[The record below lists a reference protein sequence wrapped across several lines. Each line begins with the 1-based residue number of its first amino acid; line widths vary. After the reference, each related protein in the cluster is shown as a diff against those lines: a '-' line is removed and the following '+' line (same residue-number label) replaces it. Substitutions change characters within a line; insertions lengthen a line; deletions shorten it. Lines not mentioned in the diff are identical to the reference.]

1 MINIFL
7 QKAKLQDAQ
16 IIHSMQLKAF
26 AQLLEK
32 YQDFETNPGNE
43 KIEKIINILN
53 QKESDYLLI
62 KNENTIIGA
71 IRIDMRKS
79 DVYRISPIFILP
91 EYQGKGIG
99 KDCMGQV
106 IERGNASL
114 LPVRLRV
121 LKVNSRAIAFYLRLG
136 FQEIGE
142 VEHHRLFE
150 RIPDRSESLT
160 TRENPISKGH

>member
-91 EYQGKGIG
+91 EYQNKGIAQIVFDMIENLYTKREKWVLNTINEEAG
-99 KDCMGQV
+99 NCHLYEKVGYIRTGRIEKVKDNMHLV
-106 IERGNASL
+106 YYEKTIN
-114 LPVRLRV
+114 
-121 LKVNSRAIAFYLRLG
+121 
-136 FQEIGE
+136 
-142 VEHHRLFE
+142 
-150 RIPDRSESLT
+150 
-160 TRENPISKGH
+160 